1 MGTGKRSLLCCPLP
15 WPGPPQVAGRHVSTQ
30 PDPLSSSQAQGNL
43 DFSRSMV
50 SLPLGFGSDS
60 VSSPLSW
67 KAVSYRAKSQA
78 ASHTPRGME
87 AEKIKIHLSSCLQR
101 CIIKRINLPLK
112 TIKHIVNMREK
123 QKGIWSIYRAIVTE
137 INVS

>member
-15 WPGPPQVAGRHVSTQ
+15 WPGPHQVSGRHVSTQ
-30 PDPLSSSQAQGNL
+30 SDPLSSSQAQGNL
-43 DFSRSMV
+43 DFLHKHD
-50 SLPLGFGSDS
+50 LPPTQLLADS

-67 KAVSYRAKSQA
+67 KAVSYHAKSQA
-78 ASHTPRGME
+78 ASHTPRGMK

-112 TIKHIVNMREK
+112 TIKYIVNMREK
-123 QKGIWSIYRAIVTE
+123 QKGIWSIYGTIVTE
-137 INVS
+137 INES